1 MKTEIFAFLDRVRP
15 EIDAALDNLLPL
27 ESTLPCQI
35 HRAMRHSVFAGG
47 KRLRPALSIAGFTIF
62 QNDIQP
68 ILPVSAAI
76 EMVHTYSL
84 IHDDL
89 PAMDDDDFRRGVP
102 SCHKKFGE
110 ATAILAGDALLTL
123 AFEVMSSCSG
133 FPEHALLRATSELAR
148 ALGTRNGMIA
158 GQVLDLEAEGQ
169 PFRKEQVEAIHAA
182 KTGALLSTSVWLGAY
197 LGGASEADADRVR
210 AYGRKIGLAF
220 QIMDDILDETES
232 AETLGKTAGK
242 DREVRK
248 ATWPAVYGLGES
260 RRMVK
265 QLTEE
270 ACQIA
275 LPLASPTLIEIA
287 GFLEKR
293 CR

>member
-1 MKTEIFAFLDRVRP
+1 MKTEIFAFLDRIRP
-15 EIDAALDNLLPL
+15 EIDATLDTLLPA
-27 ESTLPCQI
+27 ESTSPTQI

-47 KRLRPALSIAGFTIF
+47 KRLRPALSVAGFTIF
-62 QNDIQP
+62 QADYKP
-68 ILPVSAAI
+68 ILPVAAAI

-123 AFEVMSSCSG
+123 AFEVLSSCPG
-133 FPEHALLRATSELAR
+133 FPGPVLLRATSELAR

-158 GQVLDLEAEGQ
+158 GQMMDLEAEGQ

-197 LGGASEADADRVR
+197 LGGASESDSERVR

-248 ATWPAVYGLGES
+248 ATWPAVYGLDES

-275 LPLASPTLIEIA
+275 QPLASPTLIEIA